1 MNLLVDKSGHFPGVS
16 VGIIGSHVVPFTR
29 EFSFHL
35 AFHPVEGNE
44 GQHTLKIVEL
54 VFSLANLRISSGKTM
69 AKSNLR
75 RKELTLFDL
84 HIAITIHL

>member
-16 VGIIGSHVVPFTR
+16 VGMIGSHVVPFTR

-54 VFSLANLRISSGKTM
+54 VFLLETSGLAVVKPWPKAT
-69 AKSNLR
+69 
-75 RKELTLFDL
+75 
-84 HIAITIHL
+84 